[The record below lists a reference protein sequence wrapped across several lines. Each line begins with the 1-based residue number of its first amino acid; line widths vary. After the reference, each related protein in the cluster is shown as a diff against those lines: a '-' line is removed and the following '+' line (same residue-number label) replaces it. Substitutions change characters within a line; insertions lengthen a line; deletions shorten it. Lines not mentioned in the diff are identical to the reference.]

1 MKILRKMMLTILALS
16 VLLTSGITALA
27 SGDDSSTDD
36 SSTDTVIDELWGVP
50 FLAYGASLSASQ
62 LEEIHTIFGLDGLE
76 EGYGFDAVYVDG
88 NDLVYFLGQGNPNS
102 NMLSSVLIRRR
113 EPGTGVEVSILTPDY
128 ITRVTATQYAT
139 AMITAGVTDAL
150 VEVAAPSRVTGEAA
164 LTGIYKAFAERGV
177 ELDEDRMAVAQEQL
191 QIMSGISYYHSD
203 NEDFDPDVL
212 DQAVLEIQGELA
224 DHYQTTGELA
234 TENEIQDI
242 VAEVLENNSLDDI
255 LTTDQVQ
262 RIRGF
267 AGDFQLTDAINSQD
281 FRNQLNNLADRVGNL
296 IGDLDINID
305 RGTLATWW
313 DNIVN
318 FFSGIIDWIAN
329 LFN

>member
-1 MKILRKMMLTILALS
+1 MVTLLAFS

-27 SGDDSSTDD
+27 SGN
-36 SSTDTVIDELWGVP
+36 DTAADTAVDELWGVP
-50 FLAYGASLSASQ
+50 FLAYGASLSESELA
-62 LEEIHTIFGLDGLE
+62 EIHRIFGLSGLE
-76 EGYGFDAVYVDG
+76 EGRDFDAVYVDG

-102 NMLSSVLIRRR
+102 NMLSSVLIRHR

-191 QIMSGISYYHSD
+191 QLMSGISYYHND

-224 DHYQTTGELA
+224 DHYQSTGELA
-234 TENEIQDI
+234 TENEIQTI
-242 VAEVLENNSLDDI
+242 VTEVLESNNLDDI
-255 LTTDQVQ
+255 LTSDQVQ

-296 IGDLDINID
+296 IGDLNIDLNID
-305 RGTLATWW
+305 RGMLATWW
-313 DNIVN
+313 DHIVG
-318 FFSGIIDWIAN
+318 FFQGIINWFTD

>member
-1 MKILRKMMLTILALS
+1 MKMLKKIMIATLTFGL
-16 VLLTSGITALA
+16 LLTSSLA
-27 SGDDSSTDD
+27 AFAE
-36 SSTDTVIDELWGVP
+36 VDELWGVP
-50 FLAYGASLSASQ
+50 FLAYGASLSESELQ
-62 LEEIHTIFGLDGLE
+62 EIHRIFGLE
-76 EGYGFDAVYVDG
+76 NQVEGRDFDAVAVNG
-88 NDLVYFLGQGNPNS
+88 NDLVYFLGQGNPNA
-102 NMLSSVLIRRR
+102 NMLSSVLIRHRAS
-113 EPGTGVEVSILTPDY
+113 GTGVEVAILTPDY

-150 VEVAAPSRVTGEAA
+150 VEVAAPSPVTGEAA

-191 QIMSGISYYHSD
+191 EVISSIAYYHED
-203 NEDFDPDVL
+203 NDDFEPYVL
-212 DQAVLEIQGELA
+212 DQAVIEIQSELA
-224 DHYQTTGELA
+224 DHYQETGEIA
-234 TENEIQDI
+234 TVEEVQEIVI
-242 VAEVLENNSLDDI
+242 EILETNNLDDI

-267 AGDFQLTDAINSQD
+267 ADNFQLTDAINSQD
-281 FRNQLNNLADRVGNL
+281 FREQLTNLGDRVGDL
-296 IGDLDINID
+296 IGDLNIDVD

-318 FFSGIIDWIAN
+318 WFRN

>member
-1 MKILRKMMLTILALS
+1 MKMLKKILVVTLAFS
-16 VLLTSGITALA
+16 LLLVSGISAFA
-27 SGDDSSTDD
+27 
-36 SSTDTVIDELWGVP
+36 TVDELWGVP
-50 FLAYGASLSASQ
+50 FLAYGAALNDAE
-62 LEEIHTIFGLDGLE
+62 LAEIHEIFGLDGLE
-76 EGYGFDAVYVDG
+76 EGRDFDAIYVDG
-88 NDLVYFLGQGNPNS
+88 NDLVYFLGIGNPNAA
-102 NMLSSVLIRRR
+102 MFSSVLISHR

-150 VEVAAPSRVTGEAA
+150 VEVAAPRPVTGEAA

-191 QIMSGISYYHSD
+191 QIISSIAYYHQNND
-203 NEDFDPDVL
+203 DFEPYIL
-212 DQAVLEIQGELA
+212 DQAVIEIQSELA
-224 DHYQTTGELA
+224 DHYQATGVLA
-234 TENEIQDI
+234 TAEEIQAI
-242 VAEVLENNSLDDI
+242 IANVLENNNLDDI
-255 LTTDQVQ
+255 LTNDQIQ

-281 FRNQLNNLADRVGNL
+281 FRDQLTNLGNQIGDLVGN
-296 IGDLDINID
+296 LDINID
-305 RGTLATWW
+305 RGTIQTWW

-318 FFSGIIDWIAN
+318 WFRN

>member
-1 MKILRKMMLTILALS
+1 MKILKKILLSVLALS
-16 VLLTSGITALA
+16 VLLTGSVSAMA
-27 SGDDSSTDD
+27 SGDDQ
-36 SSTDTVIDELWGVP
+36 STDTVVDELWGVP
-50 FLAYGASLSASQ
+50 FLAYGASLSESELA
-62 LEEIHTIFGLDGLE
+62 EIHRIFGLEGLE
-76 EGYGFDAVYVDG
+76 EGRDFDAVYVDG
-88 NDLVYFLGQGNPNS
+88 NDLVYFLGQGNPS
-102 NMLSSVLIRRR
+102 ANMLSSVLIRRR

-191 QIMSGISYYHSD
+191 QLTSGISYYHND
-203 NEDFDPDVL
+203 NEDFDPDIL

-224 DHYQTTGELA
+224 DHYQSTGELA
-234 TENEIQDI
+234 TQGEIEAI
-242 VAEVLENNSLDDI
+242 VAEVLDSNNLDDI
-255 LTTDQVQ
+255 LTSDQIG
-262 RIRGF
+262 RIQSF
-267 AGDFQLTDAINSQD
+267 AGNFQLTDAINSQD
-281 FRNQLNNLADRVGNL
+281 FRNQLSNLADRVGNL

-305 RGTLATWW
+305 RGMLATWW
-313 DNIVN
+313 DNIVG
-318 FFSGIIDWIAN
+318 FFQGIINWIAD